1 MEHKAG
7 QTFVKEID
15 GRTVTG
21 IAAVFGN
28 VDSQN
33 DRIHKGAF
41 SKTIIENGKR
51 VKHLWQHNFRDPPV
65 ATINNLEEVPKRELP
80 KEVREAFPEAKGG
93 LLVTRTY
100 LDTPRGD
107 EVFEAINSSP
117 PAITEMSFAYDP
129 VKFDFD
135 EEEEGKGLV
144 RNLRELRLW
153 DTSDVNWG
161 ANAATSAVK
170 AVVPYKDT
178 GKAGEGDAW
187 KSPNLGS
194 FTSES
199 FEELGSA
206 ERRRIANHYTFS
218 EELPPESFGMVKLP
232 HHRAQ
237 TSGVGPAILRGVFA
251 AMGALLGARGGVD
264 IPGGDRRGVYNHL
277 AKHYRQYDREPPD
290 FSMLELSFAAAETLK
305 FALGNQDHY
314 GMPELSGILSELED
328 LLRAEPPSRALTPRA
343 LRARLEIAQREVV
356 KFAWR

>member
-7 QTFVKEID
+7 PTYVKEID

-33 DRIHKGAF
+33 DRIHRGAF
-41 SKTIIENGKR
+41 KKTIAENGDR
-51 VKHLWQHNFRDPPV
+51 VRHLWQHDMRQPPV
-65 ATINNLEEVPKRELP
+65 ATITDLQEVPKGQLP
-80 KEVREAFPEAKGG
+80 KEVRQKFPEAKGG
-93 LLVTRTY
+93 SQVSRTY

-107 EVFEAINSSP
+107 EVLAGITSTP

-135 EEEEGKGLV
+135 EEDEKSGLV

-170 AVVPYKDT
+170 AVVPFKDT
-178 GKAGEGDAW
+178 GKADDADPW
-187 KSPNLGS
+187 KAPTLSS

-199 FEELGSA
+199 FGDLSSGEK
-206 ERRRIANHYTFS
+206 RRIANHYTFS
-218 EELPPESFGMVKLP
+218 EQLPPENFGMVKLP
-232 HHRAQ
+232 HHRAA
-237 TSGVGPAILRGVFA
+237 TAGVGPAILRGVFA

-264 IPGGDRRGVYNHL
+264 IPSADRKGVYNHL
-277 AKHYRQYDREPPD
+277 VKHYRQYDREPPD
-290 FSMLELSFAAAETLK
+290 FSMLELSFAAKESLA
-305 FALGNQDHY
+305 FALGNTDHY
-314 GMPELSGILSELED
+314 GMSELAKILEELEN

-343 LRARLEIAQREVV
+343 LRARLEIAQREAVE
-356 KFAWR
+356 FAWR